1 MLVWAGQSS
10 VELNAW
16 SRALIPWF
24 GISKETPRRWLGRGM
39 LQEVHLQANQRDVQ
53 KTKEKWLARK
63 FRDQGWLT
71 RIRGLAQVYWLTQ
84 KQEDT
89 GAELFFRSRL
99 RGHEAGDA
107 IVDDKLA
114 VVFAGMLDETV
125 GHV

>member
-1 MLVWAGQSS
+1 
-10 VELNAW
+10 
-16 SRALIPWF
+16 
-24 GISKETPRRWLGRGM
+24 M
-39 LQEVHLQANQRDVQ
+39 LQEIHLQANQRDVQ
-53 KTKEKWLARK
+53 KAKEKWLARK

-71 RIRGLAQVYWLTQ
+71 RIRRLAQVYWLTQ